1 VLFGVLYVVT
11 NPIKYMDKYSDEEIQ
26 VAFEEAVIKQ
36 DFSGDI
42 SAYEAD
48 VLKYHYR
55 DTSGEG
61 PSISGDSL
69 VLAKTEY
76 LDAYKKGSRYYELKI
91 LKEKYDL
98 NLFGIDLG
106 TTTAENPTDLKLW
119 IFPVLTTVFYYISL
133 WMVSRKQNTT
143 KQTIK
148 DANGEEIAMPNMM
161 MMNIF
166 MPIMSGFI
174 SYSVPQSMG
183 LYWFINSFIQIIIQF
198 VSEKIVEKKDNKD
211 SKVLDP
217 IDPIKDDNETDEVIK
232 DEKAANSSKS
242 KKNKKSK
249 KKK

>member
-1 VLFGVLYVVT
+1 
-11 NPIKYMDKYSDEEIQ
+11 
-26 VAFEEAVIKQ
+26 
-36 DFSGDI
+36 
-42 SAYEAD
+42 
-48 VLKYHYR
+48 
-55 DTSGEG
+55 
-61 PSISGDSL
+61 
-69 VLAKTEY
+69 
-76 LDAYKKGSRYYELKI
+76 
-91 LKEKYDL
+91 
-98 NLFGIDLG
+98 
-106 TTTAENPTDLKLW
+106 
-119 IFPVLTTVFYYISL
+119 
-133 WMVSRKQNTT
+133 MVSRKQNTT